1 MIKSPPEKPH
11 FASEELNA
19 VNAGLADLMNCEPA
33 ALVTGAERSLDDPLV
48 ICGILGGKDVG
59 KSTLINALAGTRVSP
74 DEDEV
79 GTGTTRPM
87 AYVHRD
93 VVSTYRR
100 RFAATNSL
108 AGKFDVTEH
117 DAEAVRNVVLVDM
130 PDFDSE
136 FTDHLE
142 IVSAVAP
149 LLDRILW
156 VVTPRKIA
164 DRSWVEMF
172 PRVIK
177 DRRNVYCVLNKT
189 DEILGDEAYR
199 NAAPDD
205 FWQGQHDWVR
215 DLIAQAGCRQ
225 TDSHRFLVSAL
236 TPEPE
241 MFVRHVAD
249 RWGDPSWSSF
259 QADRPLVEEIGK
271 RLADELKR
279 LRDAVLSPVTGP
291 NSIVLKRANRRLEID
306 ENVTGLREHFAL
318 DEWRRLLDHACD
330 PEYHQAILNEAFGPD
345 YSDVVGRR
353 LRTRLRRDSNL
364 ADDVLSERV
373 GHWPLLRIVY
383 WPSRWLVRRIGGRL
397 AGPRGP
403 ERPDKSD
410 PFDVSAQS
418 VVDRLEVYAARLG
431 SDHPRVIRRFG
442 LANQFAA
449 ASAIGDRIK
458 TGAATLVSDLDQS
471 VIDTL
476 RGTYR
481 RPGIL
486 RRGLLWLVLLWF
498 PFVQPLAQGFL
509 EITGEFNL
517 IRGSLQVVRAF
528 SATHLITGLAV
539 VLAVYV
545 LILSAMYARCVVV
558 VRQARHPAEEG
569 GAADRLLIVE
579 RLDDLIVTESVGAMS
594 RPFTELRDKL
604 ERLQRRLDRLSSSE

>member
-1 MIKSPPEKPH
+1 MIDSPSQRPPS
-11 FASEELNA
+11 ASDELNA

-33 ALVTGAERSLDDPLV
+33 ALVAGAERSLDDPLV

-59 KSTLINALAGTRVSP
+59 KSTLINALACARVSP

-100 RFAATNSL
+100 RFAAANGL
-108 AGKFDVTEH
+108 EGKLDVTEH

-142 IVSAVAP
+142 IVSTVAP

-172 PRVIK
+172 PRVLK

-199 NAAPDD
+199 NGAAED

-215 DLIAQAGCRQ
+215 DVIAQAGCPQ
-225 TDSHRFLVSAL
+225 SESHRFLMCAL

-241 MFVRHVAD
+241 MFVRHIAH
-249 RWGDPSWSSF
+249 RWDDPDWSSF
-259 QADRPLVEEIGK
+259 QADRPFVEEIGR

-279 LRDAVLSPVTGP
+279 LRDSVLSPLTGP
-291 NSIVLKRANRRLEID
+291 DSLMLKRANRRIEID
-306 ENVTGLREHFAL
+306 ENIAALCEHFAL

-330 PEYHQAILNEAFGPD
+330 PEYHQVILNEAFGPD
-345 YSDVVGRR
+345 YSEVVGLR
-353 LRTRLRRDSNL
+353 LRTRLRRDTDL
-364 ADDVLSERV
+364 ADDILSERV
-373 GHWPLLRIVY
+373 GHWPLLRSVY

-397 AGPRGP
+397 AGARGAAHS
-403 ERPDKSD
+403 DQSD
-410 PFDVSAQS
+410 PFDVSAQTLP
-418 VVDRLEVYAARLG
+418 DRLGVYATRVS

-449 ASAIGDRIK
+449 AEAIADRI
-458 TGAATLVSDLDQS
+458 TAGAATLVGDLDQT
-471 VIDTL
+471 VVDTL
-476 RGTYR
+476 QGTYR
-481 RPGIL
+481 RPSAW

-498 PFVQPLAQGFL
+498 PLLQPLTQGFL
-509 EITGEFNL
+509 EVAGEFNL
-517 IRGSLQVVRAF
+517 MKGSLQVVRAL
-528 SATHLITGLAV
+528 SAAHLMSGLAV
-539 VLAVYV
+539 VLAVYI
-545 LILSAMYARCVVV
+545 LILAAMYARCVIV
-558 VRQARHPAEEG
+558 VRQARHPADET

-579 RLDDLIVTESVGAMS
+579 RLDDLVVAESVGAMS

-604 ERLQRRLDRLSSSE
+604 ERLRRRLDRLSSST